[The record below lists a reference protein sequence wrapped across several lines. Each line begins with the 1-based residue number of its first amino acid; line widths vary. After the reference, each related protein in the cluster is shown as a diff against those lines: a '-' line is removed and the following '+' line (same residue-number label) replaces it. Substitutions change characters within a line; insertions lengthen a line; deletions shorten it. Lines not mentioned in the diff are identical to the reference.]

1 MSKKVIIRK
10 NFTCFGNEEKKEVL
24 VKTVLQE

>member
-10 NFTCFGNEEKKEVL
+10 GGYEQILPNIDEDITTILCH
-24 VKTVLQE
+24 